1 MVKKVD
7 TESANQ
13 VSQEKSKKIKKTA
26 IKLFLFIVVCGFVY
40 LFATNPNLRQK
51 GVDFM
56 TSLWGEKVDYQK
68 QINQLNMQ
76 VSDLQQRFNR
86 LAQAQQQLDFS
97 YVDEKISNIEKLNQN
112 IIDSKADVATILGVI
127 TRMDKAEERLDAL
140 NKISDDSA
148 LILTAAMLVKDSA
161 ERGGNFEYEA
171 DVLQELSKET
181 PKFKDS
187 VALISEYASSGIV
200 PENKLVQNFNSIYK
214 SLLKEQKATF
224 EKTWKDRLN
233 SKLNEL
239 VQIKRV
245 HEDAPKFKADAGLE
259 AVKKAVDSGNLTLAI
274 NELKKADNQE
284 FLKNEQLKN
293 WLKNAE
299 ENQKF
304 YAAINRISAASLAIM
319 KVKFLKKNN

>member
-161 ERGGNFEYEA
+161 ERGGSFEYEA

-245 HEDAPKFKADAGLE
+245 HEDAPKFKADASLE

>member
-161 ERGGNFEYEA
+161 ERGGSFEYEA

>member
-97 YVDEKISNIEKLNQN
+97 YVDEKISNIEKL
-112 IIDSKADVATILGVI
+112 L
-127 TRMDKAEERLDAL
+127 
-140 NKISDDSA
+140 
-148 LILTAAMLVKDSA
+148 
-161 ERGGNFEYEA
+161 
-171 DVLQELSKET
+171 
-181 PKFKDS
+181 
-187 VALISEYASSGIV
+187 
-200 PENKLVQNFNSIYK
+200 
-214 SLLKEQKATF
+214 
-224 EKTWKDRLN
+224 
-233 SKLNEL
+233 
-239 VQIKRV
+239 
-245 HEDAPKFKADAGLE
+245 
-259 AVKKAVDSGNLTLAI
+259 
-274 NELKKADNQE
+274 
-284 FLKNEQLKN
+284 
-293 WLKNAE
+293 
-299 ENQKF
+299 
-304 YAAINRISAASLAIM
+304 
-319 KVKFLKKNN
+319 

>member
-56 TSLWGEKVDYQK
+56 TSLWGEEVDYQK

-161 ERGGNFEYEA
+161 ERGGSFEYEA

>member
-161 ERGGNFEYEA
+161 ERGGSFGR
-171 DVLQELSKET
+171 Q
-181 PKFKDS
+181 
-187 VALISEYASSGIV
+187 YAPHRQGERAV
-200 PENKLVQNFNSIYK
+200 
-214 SLLKEQKATF
+214 
-224 EKTWKDRLN
+224 R
-233 SKLNEL
+233 
-239 VQIKRV
+239 RV
-245 HEDAPKFKADAGLE
+245 RAPKAAG
-259 AVKKAVDSGNLTLAI
+259 ARACP
-274 NELKKADNQE
+274 
-284 FLKNEQLKN
+284 
-293 WLKNAE
+293 
-299 ENQKF
+299 
-304 YAAINRISAASLAIM
+304 
-319 KVKFLKKNN
+319 

>member
-161 ERGGNFEYEA
+161 ERGGSFEYEA

-299 ENQKF
+299 KNQKF